1 MNTWHLKPL
10 LVQGELR
17 YPPGNFQETWKF
29 PGVLE
34 KSRGPGFFQ
43 VLEISRT
50 PGNFQGSMCIIHL
63 ENSRGGYR
71 KVSFS
76 LWMPILSKWIY
87 IQKNS
92 KLHKKSES
100 WLLVWSSP
108 ALHELPWVALIMLLW
123 FEATVVTLWC
133 WAEWKF
139 KQQFACLWIYC
150 QHVFAKSVFFTPR
163 LPHFSNI
170 WHKNI
175 CPNAF

>member
-1 MNTWHLKPL
+1 MHCNGGSPQNPPLCNLNVILERAESDFRVWFYKNIASHVAAVWVSYQLRYVLKAIFRVGRLHKLVPDNLGWHLWAGRHAL

-50 PGNFQGSMCIIHL
+50 PGNFQGSMCIIYL

-87 IQKNS
+87 IQK
-92 KLHKKSES
+92 KL
-100 WLLVWSSP
+100 
-108 ALHELPWVALIMLLW
+108 
-123 FEATVVTLWC
+123 
-133 WAEWKF
+133 
-139 KQQFACLWIYC
+139 
-150 QHVFAKSVFFTPR
+150 
-163 LPHFSNI
+163 
-170 WHKNI
+170 
-175 CPNAF
+175 